1 METISKAF
9 QSLDDILIE
18 SPVYLAEDDVPA
30 AGTVMDLFV
39 NGSAYNAVHD
49 FDINGIKYS
58 IYAEATH
65 GGESCDATF
74 GEFDPSNIDGAIVDL
89 LDSERNFIG
98 TISGATAETPLN
110 DVESMAS
117 GMVGAG
123 DGADESSEE
132 EPGNDYHDDGVGDVP
147 ERDGLIPADEPE
159 DVRISADAEGV
170 PQISGDDD
178 VLEINYKGKNIRI
191 SDSDEE
197 KLTESAEGKALNE
210 AGDADGVSAKELGA
224 GLDDLPDE
232 AKATLM
238 DENGDLA
245 SRYDK
250 ALKLLSD
257 DWEKEVL
264 AKDFVSKTTGGKLDS
279 GHLDNAGGILGHIF
293 GELGFQKNENP
304 FISFIQIA
312 AGSGKQNALVTDE
325 ALTLINNLY
334 ADGTLDFNDIAGLG
348 VDKDNHIIF
357 DASVYSQPNPEFLIE
372 TYCDLSDISAF
383 KRMNWKA
390 IADSDSLGNDDPLK
404 VLANRLSK
412 EGLGAAQSVSQFR
425 NPFMYKDGN
434 GKSKMRTDSE
444 LRDLLMLAGSG
455 QKSYDRGADK
465 QSKEDTFVKE
475 LANLLKGKSGKEVQS
490 MMNSFLNKA
499 RQLSM
504 GAGYASAV
512 KKESLEE
519 SKSFDLADKGDMEDA
534 KAELDKNDDEGFE
547 KIVDASAEAVDD
559 LKKSYIGSMILR
571 CPTCHT
577 MVYKDAEDLVIDDDA
592 STEDSVIY
600 NTDDECPHCGA
611 KDGYELIGQ
620 VASIDAD
627 GEPQDAPEAQSER
640 SDEEVQSPDDVT
652 AAEAEPAAVD
662 DSADTGV
669 EADGSDKPL
678 PTPVG
683 ESLGNVTSPASEPAG
698 YGISSVNETR
708 MRRLIKNYLRETYC
722 NVKDFYVSEAKPRD
736 GKVIVEGTISFK
748 SGKEKAT
755 RFEFEPIETTK
766 SGKLKLSGMNE
777 SISDRKAFALTC
789 SLDSGNLLGES
800 MSYSYRI
807 GGEPVRGRVSCPR
820 KR

>member
-18 SPVYLAEDDVPA
+18 SPVYLAEDDIPA

-98 TISGATAETPLN
+98 TISGATAETPLG
-110 DVESMAS
+110 DVESMA
-117 GMVGAG
+117 GNMVGE
-123 DGADESSEE
+123 GA
-132 EPGNDYHDDGVGDVP
+132 P
-147 ERDGLIPADEPE
+147 EPE
-159 DVRISADAEGV
+159 DTPSEDVGDAIGGASDEALPEEGRVDEPAQPGTDEASA

-178 VLEINYKGKNIRI
+178 DALEINYKGKSIKI
-191 SDSDEE
+191 TDSDDD
-197 KLTESAEGKALNE
+197 KLTESAGGAALNE
-210 AGDADGVSAKELGA
+210 AGGEDVVHVSDIGA
-224 GLDDLPDE
+224 GDDDLPEE
-232 AKATLM
+232 AMSVLTDGK
-238 DENGDLA
+238 GDLA
-245 SRYDK
+245 TRYNK
-250 ALKLLSD
+250 ALGLLRD
-257 DWEKEVL
+257 DWQKEVL
-264 AKDFVSKTTGGKLDS
+264 AKRFVSETAGGKLDA
-279 GHLDNAGGILGHIF
+279 GHLNNAGPILGHIF

-325 ALTLINNLY
+325 SLTLINNLY

-348 VDKDNHIIF
+348 VDKANHIIF

-425 NPFMYKDGN
+425 NPFMYKDGD

-475 LANLLKGKSGKEVQS
+475 LANLLKGKSEKEVQS
-490 MMNSFLNKA
+490 MMNSFLDKA

-504 GAGYASAV
+504 GAGYASAA

-519 SKSFDLADKGDMEDA
+519 SKAFDLADKGDMEDA

-547 KIVDASAEAVDD
+547 KIVDASAEAVED

-577 MVYKDAEDLVIDDDA
+577 MIYKDAKDLVADDEA
-592 STEDSVIY
+592 STEDEVIY

-620 VASIDAD
+620 VASADAD
-627 GEPQDAPEAQSER
+627 GEPQDAPEASV
-640 SDEEVQSPDDVT
+640 EEEPI
-652 AAEAEPAAVD
+652 AAEEAPSDTADEDVADVGDAAAD
-662 DSADTGV
+662 DAS
-669 EADGSDKPL
+669 EKPL

-683 ESLGNVTSPASEPAG
+683 ESLKNEATAAQAEESNG
-698 YGISSVNETR
+698 YGISSVSESR
-708 MRRLIKNYLRETYC
+708 MRRLIKNYLRETYS
-722 NVKDFYVSEAKPRD
+722 NVKDFSVSDAKAD
-736 GKVIVEGTISFK
+736 GGKVIVEGTISFK

-755 RFEFEPIETTK
+755 RFEFEPIEVTK

-807 GGEPVRGRVSCPR
+807 GDEPVRGRVSFPR